1 MLKLTLRELL
11 MLLAIIGLVLGW
23 LVDHREQL
31 EAQKA
36 QVKLQRVSDQQFE
49 SLVGLL
55 HGEGFRLECDSGG
68 WPVRFVQAPIIS
80 PQPFNRRHTRGI
92 DCSEELDQG
101 GESLPR

>member
-1 MLKLTLRELL
+1 MLKFTLRELL

-23 LVDHREQL
+23 LIDHREQL
-31 EAQKA
+31 EEQKA

-55 HGEGFRLECDSGG
+55 EGDGYRLERDSGG

-80 PQPFNRRHTRGI
+80 PYPLNRRHSRGV
-92 DCSEELDQG
+92 DCSVELEQKGD
-101 GESLPR
+101 SVPR